1 MLQPADQSVSPPHGA
16 VPATPATAGSPPP
29 SAGTGGAAARAALT
43 TACAGLLVGLDT
55 GLIAEAL
62 GFIGHDFHASAR
74 AQEWVVSVLMV
85 GALLGSG
92 AAGVFSSRFGRR
104 LALGTATLLIG
115 LGALLCATA
124 GLIGQILL
132 GRFLI
137 GMAIGICTFT
147 APLYIS
153 ELTTG
158 RMRGT
163 MVTTFSM
170 LQSAGILLGYLA
182 GGILSGGGH
191 WRLMVGLP
199 VIPAALLF
207 MGCAFLPSSPSWL
220 AAKGR
225 FEDARKVL
233 RSLRGDEVTADR
245 ELDNIRRELGA
256 GKPVGG
262 FALLRTRPFF
272 RRSVALGIGLQVM
285 QQLTGINVVMYYA
298 PKILEGAHFGT
309 AAAAWATVMVGA
321 VNAVVGVLAIFMV
334 SRWGRRPLLVTS
346 CVIMAVALAAAG
358 VIEGMH
364 LTGLG
369 AVLALVAALLVFV
382 AGFGMGAGP
391 LVWTLCSEIQP
402 IEGRDFG
409 VACSTLANWGMDWA
423 VSNTFLSIVAVAG
436 AGWTFAGFS
445 VMNVVFVLF
454 TLALV
459 PETRDVPLEVIEQ
472 HLEAGRPLREI
483 GR

>member
-1 MLQPADQSVSPPHGA
+1 MLKTVNSSNLSA
-16 VPATPATAGSPPP
+16 VGTPSTPGTPAPTGQGGRAG
-29 SAGTGGAAARAALT
+29 RAALT

-62 GFIGHDFHASAR
+62 GFIGRDFHATAR
-74 AQEWVVSVLMV
+74 MQEWIVSVLMV
-85 GALLGSG
+85 GALLGSLG
-92 AAGVFSSRFGRR
+92 AGVFSRRFGRR
-104 LALGTATLLIG
+104 MALGAATLLIG
-115 LGALLCATA
+115 VGALLCATA
-124 GLIGQILL
+124 AMIGQILL

-137 GMAIGICTFT
+137 GVAIGICTFT

-199 VIPAALLF
+199 FVPAVLLF
-207 MGCAFLPSSPSWL
+207 AGCAFLPSSPSWL
-220 AAKGR
+220 AARGR
-225 FEDARKVL
+225 FEEARAVL
-233 RSLRGDEVTADR
+233 RTLRGDEAAADH
-245 ELDNIRRELGA
+245 ELAGIQAELGTS
-256 GKPVGG
+256 KPVGG
-262 FALLRTRPFF
+262 FMLLRTRPYF
-272 RRSVALGIGLQVM
+272 RRSVALGVGLQIM

-298 PKILEGAHFGT
+298 PKILENAHFGT
-309 AAAAWATVMVGA
+309 SAAAWATVMVGV
-321 VNAVVGVLAIFMV
+321 VNAVVGVGAIFMV

-346 CVIMAVALAAAG
+346 CVIMACALAAAA
-358 VIEGMH
+358 VIEGLH
-364 LTGLG
+364 LQGMG
-369 AVLALVAALLVFV
+369 AVVSLMVALLVFV

-409 VACSTLANWGMDWA
+409 VGCSTLANWGMDWA

-445 VMNVVFVLF
+445 VMNVVFMLF
-454 TLALV
+454 TLLVV
-459 PETRDVPLEVIEQ
+459 PETRDVPLDVIEA
-472 HLEAGRPLREI
+472 HLEAGRPLRRI

>member
-1 MLQPADQSVSPPHGA
+1 MAPQRRGSSHVSQPVSSPIATPCPPQASPPGA
-16 VPATPATAGSPPP
+16 
-29 SAGTGGAAARAALT
+29 TGVRAALT
-43 TACAGLLVGLDT
+43 TAMAGLLVGLDT

-74 AQEWVVSVLMV
+74 AQEWIVSVLMI
-85 GALLGSG
+85 GALLGSLG
-92 AAGVFSSRFGRR
+92 AGVFSRRFGRR

-115 LGALLCATA
+115 AGALLCATA

-137 GMAIGICTFT
+137 GVAIGICTFT

-158 RMRGT
+158 KTRGT
-163 MVTTFSM
+163 MVSTFSM
-170 LQSAGILLGYLA
+170 LQSCGILLGYLA
-182 GGILSGGGH
+182 GGLFAGGGH

-199 VIPAALLF
+199 VVPAMALF
-207 MGCAFLPSSPSWL
+207 AACAVLPSSPSWL
-220 AAKGR
+220 AARGR
-225 FEDARKVL
+225 FEEARKVL
-233 RSLRGDEVTADR
+233 CDLRGDEAEADR
-245 ELDNIRRELGA
+245 ELDCIRQELGA
-256 GKPVGG
+256 GRAVGG
-262 FALLRTRPFF
+262 FALLRAKPYF
-272 RRSVALGIGLQVM
+272 RRSVALGIGLQIM

-309 AAAAWATVMVGA
+309 TAAAWATVLVGL
-321 VNAVVGVLAIFMV
+321 VNAVVGVGAIFMV
-334 SRWGRRPLLVTS
+334 SRWGRRPLLVSS
-346 CVIMAVALAAAG
+346 CVIMACALGCAA

-364 LTGLG
+364 LQGLG
-369 AVLALVAALLVFV
+369 ATLSLMAALLVFV

-402 IEGRDFG
+402 IAGRDFG

-423 VSNTFLSIVAVAG
+423 VSNTFLTIVGAMG

-445 VMNVVFVLF
+445 LMNIGFVLF
-454 TLALV
+454 TVLLV

-472 HLEAGRPLREI
+472 HLEAGLPLRRI

>member
-1 MLQPADQSVSPPHGA
+1 
-16 VPATPATAGSPPP
+16 
-29 SAGTGGAAARAALT
+29 
-43 TACAGLLVGLDT
+43 
-55 GLIAEAL
+55 
-62 GFIGHDFHASAR
+62 
-74 AQEWVVSVLMV
+74 
-85 GALLGSG
+85 
-92 AAGVFSSRFGRR
+92 
-104 LALGTATLLIG
+104 
-115 LGALLCATA
+115 
-124 GLIGQILL
+124 
-132 GRFLI
+132 
-137 GMAIGICTFT
+137 
-147 APLYIS
+147 
-153 ELTTG
+153 
-158 RMRGT
+158 
-163 MVTTFSM
+163 
-170 LQSAGILLGYLA
+170 
-182 GGILSGGGH
+182 
-191 WRLMVGLP
+191 MVGLP

-225 FEDARKVL
+225 FEEARRVL
-233 RSLRGDEVTADR
+233 RSLRGDELTADR

-256 GKPVGG
+256 GRPVGG

-309 AAAAWATVMVGA
+309 SAAAWATVMVGA

-364 LTGLG
+364 LQGMG
-369 AVLALVAALLVFV
+369 AVLSLVAALLVFV

-459 PETRDVPLEVIEQ
+459 PETRDVPLDVIEQ

>member
-1 MLQPADQSVSPPHGA
+1 MPRGRVNVLQPATSSVSTGN
-16 VPATPATAGSPPP
+16 TPATAPAPTSPGSQ
-29 SAGTGGAAARAALT
+29 AVRAALT
-43 TACAGLLVGLDT
+43 TAAAGLLVGLDT

-62 GFIGHDFHASAR
+62 GFIGRDFHASAR
-74 AQEWVVSVLMV
+74 MQEWIVSVLMV
-85 GALLGSG
+85 GALLGSLG
-92 AAGVFSSRFGRR
+92 AGVFSRRFGRK
-104 LALGTATLLIG
+104 LTLGTATLLIG

-124 GLIGQILL
+124 GMIGQILL

-158 RMRGT
+158 VMRGT
-163 MVTTFSM
+163 MVSTFSM

-182 GGILSGGGH
+182 GGIFSGGGH

-199 VIPAALLF
+199 VIPAAVLCV
-207 MGCAFLPSSPSWL
+207 GCVFLPASPSWL
-220 AAKGR
+220 AARGR
-225 FEDARKVL
+225 FEEARRVL
-233 RSLRGDEVTADR
+233 RSLRGDEEMADR
-245 ELDNIRRELGA
+245 ELDNIRHELGE
-256 GKPVGG
+256 GRPVGG
-262 FALLRTRPFF
+262 FALLRSKPYF
-272 RRSVALGIGLQVM
+272 RRSVALGVGLQVM
-285 QQLTGINVVMYYA
+285 QQLTGINVVLYYA

-309 AAAAWATVMVGA
+309 SAAAWATVLVG
-321 VNAVVGVLAIFMV
+321 VINAVIGVVAVYMV
-334 SRWGRRPLLVTS
+334 SRWGRRPLLAAS
-346 CVIMAVALAAAG
+346 CIIMAAALAVAA
-358 VIEGMH
+358 VIEGLH
-364 LTGLG
+364 LQGTGATFSLMG
-369 AVLALVAALLVFV
+369 ALLVFV

-409 VACSTLANWGMDWA
+409 VACSTLANWGMDWG

-445 VMNVVFVLF
+445 ALNVAFLLF
-454 TLALV
+454 TLLLV
-459 PETRDVPLEVIEQ
+459 PETRNVPLEVIEQ

>member
-1 MLQPADQSVSPPHGA
+1 MSQPVNSSGSPFA
-16 VPATPATAGSPPP
+16 TTPAAPPAGSGR
-29 SAGTGGAAARAALT
+29 AGRAALT

-62 GFIGHDFHASAR
+62 GFIGRDFHASAR
-74 AQEWVVSVLMV
+74 MQEWIVSVLML
-85 GALLGSG
+85 GALLGSLG
-92 AAGVFSSRFGRR
+92 AGVFSRRFGRR
-104 LALGTATLLIG
+104 MALGTATLLIAV
-115 LGALLCATA
+115 GALLCATA
-124 GLIGQILL
+124 PVIGQILV

-137 GMAIGICTFT
+137 GGAIGICTFT

-182 GGILSGGGH
+182 GGIFSGGGH

-199 VIPAALLF
+199 LVPAAILF
-207 MGCAFLPSSPSWL
+207 AGCAFLPSSPSWL
-220 AAKGR
+220 AARGR
-225 FEDARKVL
+225 FEEARVVL
-233 RSLRGDEVTADR
+233 RNLRGDAAAADR
-245 ELDNIRRELGA
+245 ELAHIRTELDTDRG
-256 GKPVGG
+256 VGG
-262 FALLRTRPFF
+262 FALLRARGYF
-272 RRSVALGIGLQVM
+272 RRSVALGVGLQVM

-309 AAAAWATVMVGA
+309 SAAAWATVLVGA
-321 VNAVVGVLAIFMV
+321 VNALVGVAAIFMV
-334 SRWGRRPLLVTS
+334 SRWGRRPLLMTS
-346 CVIMAVALAAAG
+346 CVIMALALGAAAA
-358 VIEGMH
+358 IEGLH
-364 LTGLG
+364 LEGMG
-369 AVLALVAALLVFV
+369 ATLSLMASLLVFV

-409 VACSTLANWGMDWA
+409 VGCSTLANWGMDWA
-423 VSNTFLSIVAVAG
+423 VSNTFLSIVAAVG

-445 VMNVVFVLF
+445 VLNGVFVLF
-454 TLALV
+454 TLLLV
-459 PETRDVPLEVIEQ
+459 PETRDVPLDEIEA
-472 HLEAGRPLREI
+472 HLESGRPLRQI

>member
-1 MLQPADQSVSPPHGA
+1 MLQPATSSASLKDA
-16 VPATPATAGSPPP
+16 PASATAP
-29 SAGTGGAAARAALT
+29 AGRNAQVVRAALT
-43 TACAGLLVGLDT
+43 TAAAGLLVGLDT

-62 GFIGHDFHASAR
+62 GFIGRDFHASPR
-74 AQEWVVSVLMV
+74 MQEWIVSVLMI
-85 GALLGSG
+85 GALLGSLG
-92 AAGVFSSRFGRR
+92 AGVFSRRFGRK
-104 LALGTATLLIG
+104 LTLGTATLLIAV
-115 LGALLCATA
+115 GALLCATA
-124 GLIGQILL
+124 GLIEQILL

-158 RMRGT
+158 MMRGT
-163 MVTTFSM
+163 MVSTFSM

-182 GGILSGGGH
+182 GGIFSGGGH

-199 VIPAALLF
+199 VIPAALLCV
-207 MGCAFLPSSPSWL
+207 GCLFLPASPSWL
-220 AAKGR
+220 AARGR
-225 FEDARKVL
+225 FEEARRVL
-233 RSLRGDEVTADR
+233 RSLRGDEAVADR
-245 ELDNIRRELGA
+245 ELDNIRHELGE
-256 GKPVGG
+256 GHPVGG
-262 FALLRTRPFF
+262 FALLRRKPYF

-285 QQLTGINVVMYYA
+285 QQLTGINVVLYYA

-309 AAAAWATVMVGA
+309 SAAAWATVLVG
-321 VNAVVGVLAIFMV
+321 VINAVIGVVAVYMV
-334 SRWGRRPLLVTS
+334 SRWGRRPLLAAS
-346 CVIMAVALAAAG
+346 CIIMAAALAVAA

-364 LTGLG
+364 LQGLG
-369 AVLALVAALLVFV
+369 ATSSLMVALLVFV
-382 AGFGMGAGP
+382 AGFGIGAGP

-409 VACSTLANWGMDWA
+409 VACSTLANWGMDWG

-445 VMNVVFVLF
+445 ALNILFMLF
-454 TLALV
+454 TVLLV
-459 PETRDVPLEVIEQ
+459 PETRNVPLEVIEQ